1 MGAAANRIKNLAEG
15 LKKNGNRVTV
25 ICPLP
30 NYPSGK
36 IFKGYKGKFM
46 VSENINGIIIKR
58 CWIFPSK
65 SKNAFVRLL
74 SMLSFAWSIWFNILY
89 LLKNKSKVFIIQ
101 SPPLFVSFS
110 ALVLSKFLMAKNV
123 LNVSDIWP
131 LSALDLGVIKKGYF
145 YKFLEF
151 IERTNYNLADKIVG
165 QSDETILH
173 ISRIVKKE
181 FLVYRNVPKYNENAP
196 KQKSKGNLKIV
207 YAGLL
212 GFAQG
217 VLNICENIDFKT
229 LEVEF
234 HIYGA
239 GMDEEKIKFISQKK
253 NSNIFFHGL
262 IKPENV
268 SKEIIK
274 YDVGLVPLKNKI
286 YGAIPSKIF
295 ELMQIGIPILFFGEG
310 EGAKIIKDESIGLST
325 NSDNLL
331 SLKDKII
338 DFKNMEPK
346 FFNSISVNAI
356 KSHKKKYHLEIQ
368 LKKFNKILN

>member
-15 LKKNGNRVTV
+15 LKKSGNKVTV

-30 NYPSGK
+30 NYPTGK
-36 IFKGYKGKFM
+36 IFKEYKGKFM

-65 SKNAFVRLL
+65 SKNAFARLL
-74 SMLSFAWSIWFNILY
+74 SMLSFAWSIWFNIFY
-89 LLKNKSKVFIIQ
+89 LLKNRSKVFIIQ
-101 SPPLFVSFS
+101 SPPLLVSFS
-110 ALVLSKFLMAKNV
+110 ALVLSKFLRSKNV

-131 LSALDLGVIKKGYF
+131 LSALELGVIKKGFF
-145 YKFLEF
+145 YSFLEF
-151 IERTNYNLADKIVG
+151 IERTNYKLADKIVG
-165 QSDETILH
+165 QSEETILH
-173 ISRIVKKE
+173 IRKIVKKE
-181 FLVYRNVPKYNENAP
+181 FLVYRNVPKYIENIP

-217 VLNICENIDFKT
+217 VLNICENIDFKN

-239 GMDEEKIKFISQKK
+239 GMDEEKIKLISQEKS
-253 NSNIFFHGL
+253 SNIFFHGL

-268 SKEIIK
+268 SKEISK

-286 YGAIPSKIF
+286 YGAVPSKIF
-295 ELMQIGIPILFFGEG
+295 ELMQIGMPILFFGEG

-331 SLKDKII
+331 SIKDKIL
-338 DFKNMEPK
+338 DFKNMESNL
-346 FFNSISVNAI
+346 FNSISANAI
-356 KSHKKKYHLEIQ
+356 KCHKEKYHLEIQ